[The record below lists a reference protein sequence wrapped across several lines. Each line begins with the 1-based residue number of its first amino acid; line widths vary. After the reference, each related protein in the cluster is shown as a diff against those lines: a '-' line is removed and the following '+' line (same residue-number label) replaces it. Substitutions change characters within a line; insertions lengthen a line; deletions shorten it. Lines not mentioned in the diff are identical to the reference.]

1 MIIREYESADLVA
14 VLTLFH
20 ETVHTVNARDYTPEQ
35 LDAWTSGRNGTA
47 AWDQSLREHHTLV
60 AVNGDRIVG
69 FGDITETGYLDRLY
83 VHKACQHQGIATLLC
98 DHLEVHCLDCA
109 ITTQASI
116 TAKPFFE
123 ARGYRVIKEQQV
135 ERMGV
140 LLTNYLMKKEPMPC
154 DHTEKDCTAF

>member
-1 MIIREYESADLVA
+1 MIIREYESADLA
-14 VLTLFH
+14 AILTLFH

-35 LDAWTSGRNGTA
+35 LDAWTSGRSDAA
-47 AWDQSLREHHTLV
+47 AWDQSLREHYTLV
-60 AVNGDRIVG
+60 AVDGDRIVG

-83 VHKACQHQGIATLLC
+83 VHKDCQHQGIASLLC
-98 DHLEVHCLDCA
+98 DHLEVHCPDCA

-140 LLTNYLMKKEPMPC
+140 LLMNYLMKKEPMPC
-154 DHTEKDCTAF
+154 AHTEKDCAAF